1 MVLRKRMVRVLSLLL
16 VSIGILSA
24 CGNSTSE
31 GTPSEEVSN
40 AESQV
45 DTEVEKTKI
54 VFWSG
59 ATKGNKDQVYE
70 ESLINEYAEKNNLEV
85 DYQLFNWD
93 QLKDKIVTS
102 VVADDAP
109 SITWGLGEWYG
120 EFRDM
125 GALANLTSFWESYED
140 NDKYYENVIE
150 ALSTDNVLYAL
161 PNYIAPR
168 ALVYHEE
175 LLNEAGFESAPET
188 WDDLIKMGSVIKDV
202 TGQYAF
208 GIAGT
213 GDRAP
218 QELASFIFQND
229 LLLAEDMGDGKYKNT
244 WQDSNENLNK
254 ATEVFQFYKDLLDN
268 EVIDPNSAVGGWEE
282 LDTNFSLGKYSMV
295 NNGSWIQ
302 NYEENNPEE
311 MADVSI
317 GLPPFNQTPATFLEI
332 NTYYIYNNDEKEV
345 EAAVGLIEFLLQQD
359 NQQGGRPE
367 GSARIDME
375 IEDSNKW
382 AVGFAN
388 PELIEQAQPLPPIS
402 MAEIIQPMQDSI
414 AMVLQNG
421 DTPEEAAVY
430 LAEKINEALEN
441 QGVLAE

>member
-1 MVLRKRMVRVLSLLL
+1 MQLKKRMVSILSLLL
-16 VSIGILSA
+16 LSGGVLSA
-24 CGNSTSE
+24 CGSLD
-31 GTPSEEVSN
+31 SEETS
-40 AESQV
+40 
-45 DTEVEKTKI
+45 TEETTATEAKVEKDDEMTKI

-59 ATKGNKDQVYE
+59 ATKGNRDQIYE
-70 ESLINEYAEKNNLEV
+70 EELINEYAEKNNLEV

-102 VVADDAP
+102 VVAEDAP

-125 GALANLTSFWESYED
+125 GALANLTSFWEAYED

-168 ALVYHEE
+168 ALVYHED
-175 LLNEAGFESAPET
+175 LLKEAGFDKAPET
-188 WDDLIKMGSVIKDV
+188 WADLIEMGAMVKDV

-229 LLLAEDMGDGKYKNT
+229 ILLADNMGNGKYKNT
-244 WQDSNENLNK
+244 WQDSDESLSR
-254 ATEVFQFYKDLLDN
+254 AIEVFQFYKDLLAN

-282 LDTNFSLGKYSMV
+282 LDTNFSLGKYAMV
-295 NNGSWIQ
+295 NNGSWMQ

-311 MADVSI
+311 MADVFI
-317 GLPPFNQTPATFLEI
+317 GLPPYNKKPATFLEI
-332 NTYYIYNNDEKEV
+332 NTYYVYNNDEKEV
-345 EAAVGLIEFLLQQD
+345 EASVGLIEFLLQKE

-375 IEDSNKW
+375 IEENNKW

-388 PELIEQAQPLPPIS
+388 SDLIEQSQPLPPIS

-414 AMVLQNG
+414 AMVLQN
-421 DTPEEAAVY
+421 DDSPEEAAIF
-430 LAEKINEALEN
+430 LSDKINEALEN
-441 QGVLAE
+441 QGVLVE